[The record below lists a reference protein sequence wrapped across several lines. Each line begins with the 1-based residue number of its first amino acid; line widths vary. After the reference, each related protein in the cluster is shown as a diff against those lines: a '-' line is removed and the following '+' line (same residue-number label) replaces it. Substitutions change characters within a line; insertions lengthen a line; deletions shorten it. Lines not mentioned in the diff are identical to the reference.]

1 MCLGGGG
8 VLCGVMGAH
17 FQWASGSMNLKLS
30 GKVEE
35 SGDLAW
41 GSWGAAELL
50 VGNDLNGRG
59 RGEQRPPRLR
69 GHPEVSRVQGARKGL
84 RKQGEKR
91 RRHISLRFSSGLT
104 KQNSLVPLFLLQT
117 P

>member
-8 VLCGVMGAH
+8 VLCGVVGAH
-17 FQWASGSMNLKLS
+17 FQWASGSVSLKLS

-59 RGEQRPPRLR
+59 RGRAETSQAPRTPRSEQSAGSKERIEKAR
-69 GHPEVSRVQGARKGL
+69 GEAEGEDTSPLGFPQG
-84 RKQGEKR
+84 
-91 RRHISLRFSSGLT
+91 
-104 KQNSLVPLFLLQT
+104 
-117 P
+117 